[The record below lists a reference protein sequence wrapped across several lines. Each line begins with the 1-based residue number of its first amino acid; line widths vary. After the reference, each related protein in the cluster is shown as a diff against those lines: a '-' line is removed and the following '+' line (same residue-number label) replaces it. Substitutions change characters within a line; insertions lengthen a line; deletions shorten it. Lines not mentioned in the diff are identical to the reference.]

1 MYTIVFSLIKN
12 KQRTSEKNKKMK
24 LTEIEEHKLHTMQI
38 DEGREDIFETV
49 EIEGWDDGWD
59 KP

>member
-1 MYTIVFSLIKN
+1 
-12 KQRTSEKNKKMK
+12 MK